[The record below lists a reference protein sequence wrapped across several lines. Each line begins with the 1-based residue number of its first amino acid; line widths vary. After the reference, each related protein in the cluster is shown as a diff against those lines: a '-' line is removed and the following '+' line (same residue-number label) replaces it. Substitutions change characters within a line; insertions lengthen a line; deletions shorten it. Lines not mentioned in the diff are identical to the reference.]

1 MDRKDKL
8 MIKLKVVPIGKEYIN
23 PQVASRKSQI
33 NQAKEIE
40 DKAMVGVEVTLD
52 ERKFSTNL
60 NSKK

>member
-1 MDRKDKL
+1 